1 MDLIYTNSARVD
13 QGVLQDYELDLAFGA
28 DENNLECKVQ
38 AGSHC
43 CESGS
48 LLYIEGTEYGGIID
62 SIESDTDS
70 KEVIYTGRTWH
81 GILNSKVIQPDS
93 GEAYL
98 VLNGEANAV
107 IADLLSRLALTDL
120 FEASSEDSGLNIK
133 NYKMNRYISGYD
145 GILKM
150 LKTVGGKLKL
160 TFSDGKV
167 VLAAEAVHD
176 YTQDEEFDADQVPF
190 RAKRNFKG
198 VNHLICLGSGQLE
211 ERMVVHLYADTEGNI
226 SREQTQFGLDEVCT
240 IYEYSNVET
249 EDELVQEGMD
259 KFKSLMAE
267 DEIAIDFDADSDTY
281 DVGDIIGAVDNITG
295 LAAHTTIAKK
305 IVTIKNG
312 KITISLTPDK
322 AKEGSSYE
330 GSGNGGGESVDAY
343 TKAETID
350 SEVRTMLGLESDA
363 TPADAFK
370 ALKTIMFCPQI
381 VVSSAKGS
389 TVTCRKGDTIL
400 FADEVDG
407 KWTFN
412 VTDYGE
418 WTVTASLGAAS
429 NSAKVQVCAVC
440 QMPVEVAIEYATIFV
455 TGLDRNSTVRA
466 DLRKPNPDSKG
477 LPSGYTQLEYIKS
490 TGVQYFDTKY
500 VANSKTEMICEVSA
514 DSGETFTAGS
524 RIAAGNNAF
533 IININGTNQTARFL
547 FANDANPH
555 DFSVSNIN
563 QKHKYAMLG
572 NGQYFVDDELKVS
585 LSGTLSSSL
594 NVYVFKI
601 NMNGSVAGQDAG
613 AGTLYTCQIKENG
626 VLVRNYIPAKRNS
639 DGAIGVYDIVNN
651 GFYQSLSG
659 AFIAGAEVPKY
670 DGYVEGKT
678 VNGKWLSAEESG
690 RFTTGHPECIVSTA
704 NYLLYTFNQSG
715 SLRNYKKAYADE
727 AYVCSFVRSDGIVV
741 PLLVGKTADSAAY
754 YTDGNHSSGVLKYST
769 TVEYLG
775 ETWYLSGTGASYQS
789 NLGSISASNVI
800 HLNTVLGKSFAS
812 VAEAALAFLEYAA
825 PKPVG
830 GFAIEPIT
838 DYGTWTVTATDGSTT
853 KTQDVLV
860 EEAVEYS
867 IEMG

>member
-43 CESGS
+43 CEFGS

-81 GILNSKVIQPDS
+81 GILNSKVIEPDS

-120 FEASSEDSGLNIK
+120 FEASSEDSGLNIR

-150 LKTVGGKLKL
+150 LGTAGGKLKL

-226 SREQTQFGLDEVCT
+226 SRTQTQFGLDEVCT

-330 GSGNGGGESVDAY
+330 GSGSGGGESVDAY

-350 SEVRTMLGLESDA
+350 SEVRTMLGLEPDA

-381 VVSSAKGS
+381 VVSCQTGS
-389 TVTCRKGDTIL
+389 TVTCRKGDIVL

-412 VTDYGE
+412 VTEYGE
-418 WTVTASLGAAS
+418 WTVTASLVVHQGVAS
-429 NSAKVQVCAVC
+429 KSTTVPVSAVC
-440 QMPVEVAIEYATIFV
+440 QFPVEVTIEYATIFV
-455 TGLDRNSTVRA
+455 TGVGESSTVTATKDGKTVNGVGTTR
-466 DLRKPNPDSKG
+466 PNPEFHG
-477 LPSGYTQLEYIKS
+477 LPDGYTEL
-490 TGVQYFDTKY
+490 KY
-500 VANSKTEMICEVSA
+500 VEST
-514 DSGETFTAGS
+514 
-524 RIAAGNNAF
+524 
-533 IININGTNQTARFL
+533 
-547 FANDANPH
+547 
-555 DFSVSNIN
+555 
-563 QKHKYAMLG
+563 
-572 NGQYFVDDELKVS
+572 NGQYFNLPTS
-585 LSGTLSSSL
+585 LLSGSVSSVTAKAKLSVSKVTSGRQMLLSCGNGNYSHYVEVKANGNFGQYDMDIVSCVAGKIYDVTMRINGSSSTTITV
-594 NVYVFKI
+594 NGTSRTTSGYQGAVYTPITVLSLGGGYAETYTKVYYYELLKNDI
-601 NMNGSVAGQDAG
+601 AVAI
-613 AGTLYTCQIKENG
+613 LY
-626 VLVRNYIPAKRNS
+626 PAKRNS
-639 DGAIGVYDIVNN
+639 DGVIGMYDMINN
-651 GFYQSLSG
+651 AFYTNAGSG
-659 AFIAGAEVPKY
+659 TFIAGAEIPY
-670 DGYVEGKT
+670 
-678 VNGKWLSAEESG
+678 
-690 RFTTGHPECIVSTA
+690 
-704 NYLLYTFNQSG
+704 
-715 SLRNYKKAYADE
+715 
-727 AYVCSFVRSDGIVV
+727 
-741 PLLVGKTADSAAY
+741 
-754 YTDGNHSSGVLKYST
+754 
-769 TVEYLG
+769 TVEDY
-775 ETWYLSGTGASYQS
+775 
-789 NLGSISASNVI
+789 V
-800 HLNTVLGKSFAS
+800 
-812 VAEAALAFLEYAA
+812 
-825 PKPVG
+825 
-830 GFAIEPIT
+830 IEPIT
-838 DYGTWTVTATDGSTT
+838 EFGTWTVTATDGTST
-853 KTQDVLV
+853 KTQDVLIEEPIEYYV
-860 EEAVEYS
+860 E
-867 IEMG
+867 IESA